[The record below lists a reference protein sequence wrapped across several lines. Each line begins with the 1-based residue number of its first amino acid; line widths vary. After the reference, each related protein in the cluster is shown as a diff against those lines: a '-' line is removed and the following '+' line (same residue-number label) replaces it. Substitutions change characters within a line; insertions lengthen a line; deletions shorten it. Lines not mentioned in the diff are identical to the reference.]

1 MANPDEAI
9 ARLLNQPSVDDA
21 THSQAGAGT
30 PDQIGQTPAA
40 RSGRS
45 GVPVAKRK
53 RVTRLWIM
61 SDLHFEAVPHP
72 EGFRPVRPEFD
83 VLVVAGDV
91 WEGDPRR
98 ALEIVAALADGKPA
112 VFVMGNHQPWNAE
125 LQQERHVARH
135 AAKNFDITL
144 LDDSEAEV
152 AGLSFVGGTLW
163 ADGRLAG
170 EDAAPP
176 RETGEQINVLR
187 DGARR
192 LITNGDEAALHTRTR
207 GVIEAAIARPRD
219 GPLVVVTHHA
229 PHPVCLPPAHRT
241 GWAAGHAASDLSPLT
256 DTGQAALWIHGHIHA
271 TLEIARPGGTR
282 IVCNAAGPG
291 FSNLAFRDDWVVEV

>member
-1 MANPDEAI
+1 
-9 ARLLNQPSVDDA
+9 
-21 THSQAGAGT
+21 
-30 PDQIGQTPAA
+30 
-40 RSGRS
+40 
-45 GVPVAKRK
+45 
-53 RVTRLWIM
+53 M

-72 EGFRPVRPEFD
+72 EGFRPVRPEYD

-91 WEGDPRR
+91 WEGDTRR
-98 ALEIVAALADGKPA
+98 ALEFVAALANGKPA
-112 VFVMGNHQPWNAE
+112 VFVMGNHEPWNGE
-125 LQQERHVARH
+125 LQQERDVARR
-135 AAKNFDITL
+135 AAKTLGITL

-170 EDAAPP
+170 EDAAPL

-207 GVIEAAIARPRD
+207 GVIEAAMARPRD
-219 GPLVVVTHHA
+219 GLLVVVTHHA
-229 PHPVCLPPAHRT
+229 PHPICLPPAHRT

-256 DTGQAALWIHGHIHA
+256 DTGQATLWVHGHIHG
-271 TLEIARPGGTR
+271 TLDITRRVGTR